1 MNKKLFTTAIS
12 FILVFAMLLSACS
25 KKEPDTLET
34 LMKSDSEVL
43 GSIQQDAE
51 SSGVK
56 LSISGNEITYEYDIS
71 NQNDV
76 DEKMLEN
83 EEYIKKY
90 NTALDAGAGIF
101 EDYVKQTE
109 EASEIEG
116 ISMIVKY
123 TYKGKEIASRTFTST
138 TAKESTEEQAA
149 EGEEKPAEET
159 KAEN

>member
-1 MNKKLFTTAIS
+1 MNKKIFTIAIS

-25 KKEPDTLET
+25 KKEPDTLES

-43 GSIQQDAE
+43 GSIQQEAE
-51 SSGVK
+51 SNGVK

-109 EASEIEG
+109 ETSGIEG
-116 ISMIVKY
+116 LSMVVKY
-123 TYKGKEIASRTFTST
+123 TYKGKEIASRVFTSVSSGE
-138 TAKESTEEQAA
+138 ADKENDSDSEEKAA
-149 EGEEKPAEET
+149 EDSEG
-159 KAEN
+159 

>member
-1 MNKKLFTTAIS
+1 MNKKIITAAIS

-25 KKEPDTLET
+25 KKEPDTLES

-43 GSIQQDAE
+43 GSIQQEAE
-51 SSGVK
+51 SNGVK

-109 EASEIEG
+109 ETSGIEG
-116 ISMIVKY
+116 LSMVVKY
-123 TYKGKEIASRTFTST
+123 TYKGKEIASRVFTSVSSGE
-138 TAKESTEEQAA
+138 ADKENDSDSEEKAA
-149 EGEEKPAEET
+149 EDSEG
-159 KAEN
+159 